1 MSKHPIYIIILT
13 LLITTFIALPL
24 VKIPI
29 SVSARGVVRSAFED
43 TQITASA
50 VGKVTQNRIT
60 NNNQNVQKG
69 DTLLVIT
76 TETLDTQKQL
86 LDVQITD
93 FESQLTD
100 LSRVSIGNS
109 QNLQTMWEKQSPFC

>member
-1 MSKHPIYIIILT
+1 MPKNSIYTT
-13 LLITTFIALPL
+13 LLILFIIAFIALPL

>member
-1 MSKHPIYIIILT
+1 MPKHPIYIIVLT
-13 LLITTFIALPL
+13 LLITAFIALPL

>member
-1 MSKHPIYIIILT
+1 MPKHPIYIIVLT
-13 LLITTFIALPL
+13 LLITAFIALPL

-50 VGKVTQNRIT
+50 MGRIIQNHIT
-60 NNNQNVQKG
+60 HNNQTVQKG

>member
-13 LLITTFIALPL
+13 LLITAFIALPL

-50 VGKVTQNRIT
+50 MGRIVQNHIT
-60 NNNQNVQKG
+60 HNNQTVQKG
-69 DTLLVIT
+69 DTLLVII

-109 QNLQTMWEKQSPFC
+109 QNLQTMWKKQSLFC

>member
-13 LLITTFIALPL
+13 LLITAFIALPL

-50 VGKVTQNRIT
+50 MGRIIQNHIT
-60 NNNQNVQKG
+60 HNNQTVQKG